1 MGTGDTINK
10 KKYLKYSHS
19 KCSKNPCPYTIQTC
33 SGQVSFCVGFAV
45 SSRKSI
51 IVGPTCTQTFPPTQ
65 VPKHAAKM
73 GGPDHLYSIHYI

>member
-10 KKYLKYSHS
+10 KKYLKYSHSKCSKKINKLKMVYKSHHGDMVIQLIKKYVKYSHS

-45 SSRKSI
+45 SSR
-51 IVGPTCTQTFPPTQ
+51 
-65 VPKHAAKM
+65 
-73 GGPDHLYSIHYI
+73 